1 MRLISKYLIFKVHV
15 SPEAK
20 TTLMLPPCYR
30 TEEQR
35 RVALLSLNTAVEVFS
50 EFPVKMQKSIVKVGW
65 YEFFESKRVI
75 IRQGHLADNFYLILA
90 GTAIVTVLDRDVK
103 TGDVYSRTVALLK
116 KGNSFGEIGLMRGS
130 RRSATV
136 TCRDDMEVLA
146 VGRQDFIDIFMHI
159 EHNKEPNHI
168 QFLRTIDEFHG
179 WPIQQLPYD
188 NPKVCL
194 FTYFRRGVLL
204 CKDSN
209 KSDWIFVVKTGSCR
223 VLKSLKSTKPNLPP
237 LDLGSYICSL
247 DLSKSLP
254 PLKALN
260 CNSLT
265 SSIRNGSWSKQQFNL
280 QYNSNKLKGNN
291 SLDILNRGPTELE
304 NHAEEHLRELDIL
317 LNRKEEDSFN
327 KLHDFPP
334 DHQDK
339 MVFVEIQKLGA
350 RDTYGLESVLF
361 GMMRKTTSTSL
372 VSEGT
377 ECILINR
384 KFFLQHLSED
394 VAKIIRTKI
403 RPLPTDHVLQQ
414 KLQTKTNW
422 EAYKAL
428 TVADHIIYKQQVQQS
443 LGYG

>member
-1 MRLISKYLIFKVHV
+1 
-15 SPEAK
+15 
-20 TTLMLPPCYR
+20 
-30 TEEQR
+30 
-35 RVALLSLNTAVEVFS
+35 
-50 EFPVKMQKSIVKVGW
+50 
-65 YEFFESKRVI
+65 
-75 IRQGHLADNFYLILA
+75 
-90 GTAIVTVLDRDVK
+90 
-103 TGDVYSRTVALLK
+103 
-116 KGNSFGEIGLMRGS
+116 
-130 RRSATV
+130 
-136 TCRDDMEVLA
+136 MEVLA

-209 KSDWIFVVKTGSCR
+209 KSDWIFVIKTGSCR

-265 SSIRNGSWSKQQFNL
+265 ASIRNSSWSKQQFNL
-280 QYNSNKLKGNN
+280 QSNCNKGNN
-291 SLDILNRGPTELE
+291 SLDILKRGPTELE
-304 NHAEEHLRELDIL
+304 NHAEEHLRELDFL
-317 LNRKEEDSFN
+317 LHRKEEDSFN
-327 KLHDFPP
+327 KLNDFPP
-334 DHQDK
+334 DHQNK
-339 MVFVEIQKLGA
+339 MVFVEIQKLGP

-361 GMMRKTTSTSL
+361 GMMRQTTSTSL

-403 RPLPTDHVLQQ
+403 RPLPTDCVLQQ